1 MTERF
6 EEIFEEVAEEMDL
19 AWYELYD
26 SYRFDEVVQR
36 IVAEFGEE
44 VLESEEYEEWEQT
57 MAGDL

>member
-19 AWYELYD
+19 EWYELYD

-44 VLESEEYEEWEQT
+44 VLDSEEYEEWEQE